1 MEYDF
6 GGYATKNDIVCTDG
20 RIIRANAFK
29 HNDGQKVPIVWQHDY
44 STPENVLGY
53 GILENRPDGVYV
65 YGSFNDNG
73 LSKIAK
79 HNVEHGDITSMSIKA
94 IQCKQKGNEVLQ
106 GNIKE
111 VSLVIGGANS
121 GAKIDTVIKH
131 DDSDEVEM
139 IITLGDT
146 GLDVFAHDF
155 DESIYNEPENLE
167 DDDQDLDDEKD
178 EDDNSDNQDPEKDHD
193 DDDENQD
200 KDDDKEKEDETV
212 DDNADVEHADE
223 QRTLGDIIDSFS
235 EEEKNVMYFIVGKFL
250 DESGVEVKQS
260 DENQNEEDNTSE
272 DADSNK
278 TVGDV
283 INAMSKEKQDA
294 MYYVIGEMLSEAGVD
309 IENTEKDEVE
319 HSMSKKRIFEDKNG
333 EIIHDNEGGSVLS
346 GEDITLT
353 HDDEIAIMNLA
364 KKEKSSSFKE
374 TAKDYLKEKYG
385 LEDDSFAHGVFSDGD
400 LEYLHPDYKLVKEGE
415 PDTYTYSQVWVE
427 AVMNKVGK
435 SPKSRLRVR
444 VIDAKTKMLKAKGY
458 MKGKAK
464 TNIGNVKLLNRTVDP
479 QTVYVKDDI
488 HRDDVIDITDFD
500 IAVYE
505 NKILQMILKQELAL
519 AFLVG
524 DGRDEGD
531 PDKIYEE
538 HIKPIWTD
546 DELFTIHK
554 DLDLEAMKAKLQ
566 GTETNKYFG
575 EEFILIESFI
585 ETLRM
590 ARIDYNGSG
599 DLDMFC
605 TPTIVNKM
613 MLARDR
619 NGRRIYNTMEELK
632 SALNVRNI
640 YEVELLDGLVRTDSE
655 MGKHNL
661 HAIFVNFADYET
673 GSNKGGQITSFE
685 DFDIDFNQLKYLKE
699 TRLSGM
705 LTRIKSAIVIE
716 EKQG

>member
-44 STPENVLGY
+44 STPENILGY
-53 GILENRPDGVYV
+53 GILENRPDGVYI
-65 YGSFNDNG
+65 YGSFNDSNMA
-73 LSKIAK
+73 KIAK

-94 IQCKQKGNEVLQ
+94 IQCRQNGNEVLQ

-111 VSLVIGGANS
+111 VSLVVGGANS

-139 IITLGDT
+139 IISLGNS

-155 DESIYNEPENLE
+155 DESIYDDPDDLE
-167 DDDQDLDDEKD
+167 DEEDLDDEEEDDDGDEYED
-178 EDDNSDNQDPEKDHD
+178 EDDE
-193 DDDENQD
+193 
-200 KDDDKEKEDETV
+200 EDEE
-212 DDNADVEHADE
+212 DIEHTDE
-223 QRTLGDIIDSFS
+223 QKTVKDILNEFS
-235 EEEKNVMYFIVGKFL
+235 EEEKNVMYFIIGKFL
-250 DESGVEVKQS
+250 EKSGVDIEQS
-260 DENQNEEDNTSE
+260 DETKNQNEEMSNTSGSAE
-272 DADSNK
+272 SNK
-278 TVGDV
+278 TVEDI
-283 INAMSKEKQDA
+283 INKMSKEKQDV
-294 MYYVIGEMLSEAGVD
+294 MYYIIGEVLSDAGVD
-309 IENTEKDEVE
+309 IENIKKDEVE
-319 HSMSKKRIFEDKNG
+319 HSMSKRRIFEDKNG
-333 EIIHDNEGGSVLS
+333 EIIHDNEGGVLS
-346 GEDITLT
+346 GGDVVLT
-353 HDDEIAIMNLA
+353 HDDEVAIMNLA
-364 KKEKSSSFKE
+364 KRDKSSSFKE

-415 PDTYTYSQVWVE
+415 PDTYAYSQVWVE
-427 AVMNKVGK
+427 AIMNKVGK

-575 EEFILIESFI
+575 EEFILIEAFI

-605 TPTIVNKM
+605 TPSIVNKM

-655 MGKHNL
+655 MARHNL

-705 LTRIKSAIVIE
+705 LSRIKSAIVIE
-716 EKQG
+716 EKTV

>member
-44 STPENVLGY
+44 STPENILGY
-53 GILENRPDGVYV
+53 GILENRPDGVYI
-65 YGSFNDNG
+65 YGSFNDSNMA
-73 LSKIAK
+73 KIAK

-94 IQCKQKGNEVLQ
+94 IQCRQNGNEVLQ

-111 VSLVIGGANS
+111 VSLVVGGANS

-139 IITLGDT
+139 IITLGNS

-155 DESIYNEPENLE
+155 DESIYDDPDDLEDEEDLE
-167 DDDQDLDDEKD
+167 DDEDEDEYEDEDEEED
-178 EDDNSDNQDPEKDHD
+178 EDD
-193 DDDENQD
+193 
-200 KDDDKEKEDETV
+200 EDI
-212 DDNADVEHADE
+212 EHADE
-223 QRTLGDIIDSFS
+223 QKTVKDILNEFS
-235 EEEKNVMYFIVGKFL
+235 EEEKNVMYFIIGKIL
-250 DESGVEVKQS
+250 EKSGVDIEQS
-260 DENQNEEDNTSE
+260 DETKNQNEKMSNTSGSAE
-272 DADSNK
+272 SNK
-278 TVGDV
+278 TVEDI
-283 INAMSKEKQDA
+283 INKMSKEKQDV
-294 MYYVIGEMLSEAGVD
+294 MYYIIGEVLSDAGVD
-309 IENTEKDEVE
+309 IENIKKDEVE
-319 HSMSKKRIFEDKNG
+319 HSMKKRIFEDKNG
-333 EIIHDNEGGSVLS
+333 EFIHDNEGGSVLS
-346 GEDITLT
+346 GDIVLT
-353 HDDEIAIMNLA
+353 HDDEVAIMNLA
-364 KKEKSSSFKE
+364 KRDKSSSFKE

-415 PDTYTYSQVWVE
+415 PDTYAYSQVWVE
-427 AVMNKVGK
+427 AIMNKVGK

-458 MKGKAK
+458 IKGKAK

-479 QTVYVKDDI
+479 QTVYVKDEI

-546 DELFTIHK
+546 DEIFTIHK

-575 EEFILIESFI
+575 EDFILVESFI

-605 TPTIVNKM
+605 TPTIANKM

-619 NGRRIYNTMEELK
+619 NGRRIYNTMDELK

-655 MGKHNL
+655 MARHNL

>member
-44 STPENVLGY
+44 STPENILGY
-53 GILENRPDGVYV
+53 GILENRPDGVYI
-65 YGSFNDNG
+65 YGSFNDSNMA
-73 LSKIAK
+73 KIAK

-94 IQCKQKGNEVLQ
+94 IQCRQNGNEVLQ

-111 VSLVIGGANS
+111 VSLVVGGANS

-139 IITLGDT
+139 IITLGNS
-146 GLDVFAHDF
+146 GLDVFTHDF
-155 DESIYNEPENLE
+155 DESIYDDPDDSE
-167 DDDQDLDDEKD
+167 DEEDLDDEDEDEDED
-178 EDDNSDNQDPEKDHD
+178 EDDIEQ
-193 DDDENQD
+193 
-200 KDDDKEKEDETV
+200 
-212 DDNADVEHADE
+212 ADE
-223 QRTLGDIIDSFS
+223 QKTVKDILNEFT
-235 EEEKNVMYFIVGKFL
+235 EEEKNVMYFIIGKFL
-250 DESGVEVKQS
+250 EKSGVDIEQS
-260 DENQNEEDNTSE
+260 DETKNQNEKTNNTS
-272 DADSNK
+272 DNADSNK
-278 TVGDV
+278 TVGD
-283 INAMSKEKQDA
+283 IIDKMSEEKRDV
-294 MYYVIGEMLSEAGVD
+294 MYYIIGEVLSDAGID
-309 IENTEKDEVE
+309 IENIKKDEVE
-319 HSMSKKRIFEDKNG
+319 HSMKKRIFEDKNG
-333 EIIHDNEGGSVLS
+333 EIIHDNEGGVLS
-346 GEDITLT
+346 GGDIVLT
-353 HDDEIAIMNLA
+353 HDDEVAIMNLA
-364 KKEKSSSFKE
+364 KRDKSSSFKE

-415 PDTYTYSQVWVE
+415 PDTYAYSQVWVE
-427 AVMNKVGK
+427 AIMNKVGK

-458 MKGKAK
+458 VKGKAK

-554 DLDLEAMKAKLQ
+554 DLDLNAMKAKLQ

-575 EEFILIESFI
+575 EEFILIEAFI

-640 YEVELLDGLVRTDSE
+640 YEVELLDGLVRTDSDTV
-655 MGKHNL
+655 KHNL

-705 LTRIKSAIVIE
+705 LSRIKSAIVIE

>member
-29 HNDGQKVPIVWQHDY
+29 HNDGQRVPIVWQHDY
-44 STPENVLGY
+44 STPENILGY
-53 GILENRPDGVYV
+53 GILENRPDGVYI
-65 YGSFNDNG
+65 YGSFNDSNMA
-73 LSKIAK
+73 KIAK

-94 IQCKQKGNEVLQ
+94 IQCRQNGNEVLQ

-111 VSLVIGGANS
+111 VSLVVGGANS
-121 GAKIDTVIKH
+121 GAKIDTIIKH
-131 DDSDEVEM
+131 DDSDEMEM
-139 IITLGDT
+139 IISLGDS
-146 GLDVFAHDF
+146 GLDVFVHDF
-155 DESIYNEPENLE
+155 DESIYNDPE
-167 DDDQDLDDEKD
+167 DDIEDDEQK
-178 EDDNSDNQDPEKDHD
+178 
-193 DDDENQD
+193 
-200 KDDDKEKEDETV
+200 TV
-212 DDNADVEHADE
+212 
-223 QRTLGDIIDSFS
+223 GDILNDFS
-235 EEEKNVMYFIVGKFL
+235 EDEKNVMYFIIGKYL
-250 DESGVEVKQS
+250 DESEIEVEQS
-260 DENQNEEDNTSE
+260 DESKTENQNEETNNTS
-272 DADSNK
+272 DNADSNK
-278 TVGDV
+278 TVGD
-283 INAMSKEKQDA
+283 IIDKMSEEKRDV
-294 MYYVIGEMLSEAGVD
+294 MYYIIGEVLSEAGVD
-309 IENTEKDEVE
+309 IENIKKDEVE
-319 HSMSKKRIFEDKNG
+319 HSMKKRIFEDKNG
-333 EIIHDNEGGSVLS
+333 EIIHDNEEGSVLS
-346 GEDITLT
+346 GDTYVLT
-353 HDDEIAIMNLA
+353 HDDEVAIMNLA
-364 KKEKSSSFKE
+364 KKEKTSSFQE
-374 TAKDYLKEKYG
+374 TAKDYLKSKYG
-385 LEDDSFAHGVFSDGD
+385 LDDDSFAHGVFSEGD
-400 LEYLHPDYKLVKEGE
+400 LEYLHPDYKLVREGE
-415 PDTYTYSQVWVE
+415 PETYAYSQVWVE
-427 AVMNKVGK
+427 AIMNKVGK

-458 MKGKAK
+458 IKGKAK

-479 QTVYVKDDI
+479 QTVYVKDEI

-546 DELFTIHK
+546 DEIFTIHK

-575 EEFILIESFI
+575 EDFILVESFI

-605 TPTIVNKM
+605 TPTIANKM

-619 NGRRIYNTMEELK
+619 NGRRIYNTMDELK

-655 MGKHNL
+655 STRHNL

>member
-29 HNDGQKVPIVWQHDY
+29 HNDGKRVPIVWQHDY
-44 STPENVLGY
+44 STPENILGY
-53 GILENRPDGVYV
+53 GILENRPDGVYI
-65 YGSFNDNG
+65 YGSFNDNDMA
-73 LSKIAK
+73 KIAK

-94 IQCKQKGNEVLQ
+94 IQCRQNGNEVLQ

-111 VSLVIGGANS
+111 VSLVVGGANS

-139 IITLGDT
+139 IITLGNF

-155 DESIYNEPENLE
+155 DESIYDDPDDLE
-167 DDDQDLDDEKD
+167 DEEDLDDDEYEDEEDLDDEDD
-178 EDDNSDNQDPEKDHD
+178 EDE
-193 DDDENQD
+193 
-200 KDDDKEKEDETV
+200 EDI
-212 DDNADVEHADE
+212 EHADE
-223 QRTLGDIIDSFS
+223 QKTVKDILNEFS
-235 EEEKNVMYFIVGKFL
+235 EEEKNVMYFIIGKFL
-250 DESGVEVKQS
+250 EKSGVDIEQS
-260 DENQNEEDNTSE
+260 DETKNQNEKMSNTSGNAE
-272 DADSNK
+272 SNK
-278 TVGDV
+278 TVEDI
-283 INAMSKEKQDA
+283 INKMSKEKQDV
-294 MYYVIGEMLSEAGVD
+294 MYYIIGEVLSDAGVD
-309 IENTEKDEVE
+309 IENIKKDEVE
-319 HSMSKKRIFEDKNG
+319 HSMKKRIFEDKNG
-333 EIIHDNEGGSVLS
+333 EIIHDNEEGSVLS
-346 GEDITLT
+346 GGDIVLT
-353 HDDEIAIMNLA
+353 HDDEVAIMNLA
-364 KKEKSSSFKE
+364 KRDKSSSFKE

-415 PDTYTYSQVWVE
+415 PDTYAYSQVWVE
-427 AVMNKVGK
+427 AIMNKVGK

-458 MKGKAK
+458 IKGKAK

-479 QTVYVKDDI
+479 QTVYVKDEI

-524 DGRDEGD
+524 DGREEGD

-546 DELFTIHK
+546 DEIFTIHK

-575 EEFILIESFI
+575 EDFILVESFI

-605 TPTIVNKM
+605 TPTIANKM

-619 NGRRIYNTMEELK
+619 NGRRIYNTMDELK

-655 MGKHNL
+655 MAKHNL

>member
-44 STPENVLGY
+44 STPENILGY
-53 GILENRPDGVYV
+53 GILENRPDGMYI
-65 YGSFNDNG
+65 YGSFNDSNMA
-73 LSKIAK
+73 KIVK

-94 IQCKQKGNEVLQ
+94 IQCRQNGNEVLQ

-111 VSLVIGGANS
+111 VSLVVGGANS

-139 IITLGDT
+139 IITLGDS

-155 DESIYNEPENLE
+155 DESIYDDPDDLEDEEDLDDDEDEDEEDLDDDEDDE
-167 DDDQDLDDEKD
+167 DDDEE
-178 EDDNSDNQDPEKDHD
+178 EDI
-193 DDDENQD
+193 
-200 KDDDKEKEDETV
+200 
-212 DDNADVEHADE
+212 EHADE
-223 QRTLGDIIDSFS
+223 QKTVRDILNEFS
-235 EEEKNVMYFIVGKFL
+235 EEEKNVMYFIIGKFL
-250 DESGVEVKQS
+250 EKSGVDIEQS
-260 DENQNEEDNTSE
+260 DETKNQNEKMGNTSGGAE
-272 DADSNK
+272 SNK
-278 TVGDV
+278 TVEDI
-283 INAMSKEKQDA
+283 INKMSKEKQDV
-294 MYYVIGEMLSEAGVD
+294 MYYIIGEVLSDAGVD
-309 IENTEKDEVE
+309 IENIKKDEVE
-319 HSMSKKRIFEDKNG
+319 HSMTRKRVFEDKNG

-346 GEDITLT
+346 GGDVVLT
-353 HDDEIAIMNLA
+353 HDDEVAIMNLA
-364 KKEKSSSFKE
+364 KRDKSSSFKE

-415 PDTYTYSQVWVE
+415 PDTYAYSQVWVE

-464 TNIGNVKLLNRTVDP
+464 TNISNVKLLNRTVDP

-575 EEFILIESFI
+575 EEFILIEAFI

-640 YEVELLDGLVRTDSE
+640 YEVELLDGLVRTDSS
-655 MGKHNL
+655 MVNHNL

>member
-44 STPENVLGY
+44 STPENILGY
-53 GILENRPDGVYV
+53 GILENRPDGVYI
-65 YGSFNDNG
+65 YGSFNDSNMA
-73 LSKIAK
+73 KIAK

-94 IQCKQKGNEVLQ
+94 IQCRQNGNEVLQ

-111 VSLVIGGANS
+111 VSLVVGGANS

-139 IITLGDT
+139 IITLGNS

-155 DESIYNEPENLE
+155 DESIYDDPDDLE
-167 DDDQDLDDEKD
+167 DEEDLDEEEDEEEDNEDD
-178 EDDNSDNQDPEKDHD
+178 EDI
-193 DDDENQD
+193 
-200 KDDDKEKEDETV
+200 
-212 DDNADVEHADE
+212 EHADE
-223 QRTLGDIIDSFS
+223 QRTVKDILDEFS
-235 EEEKNVMYFIVGKFL
+235 EEEKNVMYFIIGKFL
-250 DESGVEVKQS
+250 EKSGVDIEQS
-260 DENQNEEDNTSE
+260 DETKNQNEKMSNTSGGAE
-272 DADSNK
+272 SNK
-278 TVGDV
+278 TVEDI
-283 INAMSKEKQDA
+283 INKMSKEKQDV
-294 MYYVIGEMLSEAGVD
+294 MYYIIGEVLSDAGVD
-309 IENTEKDEVE
+309 IENIKKDEVE
-319 HSMSKKRIFEDKNG
+319 HSMKRRIFEDKNG
-333 EIIHDNEGGSVLS
+333 EFIHDNEGGSVLS
-346 GEDITLT
+346 GGDIVLT
-353 HDDEIAIMNLA
+353 HDDEVAIMNLA
-364 KKEKSSSFKE
+364 KRDKSSSFKE

-415 PDTYTYSQVWVE
+415 PDTYAYSQVWVE
-427 AVMNKVGK
+427 AIMNKVGK

-458 MKGKAK
+458 VKGKAK

-575 EEFILIESFI
+575 EEFILIEAFI

-655 MGKHNL
+655 STRHNL

-705 LTRIKSAIVIE
+705 LSRIKSAIVIE
-716 EKQG
+716 EKTV

>member
-29 HNDGQKVPIVWQHDY
+29 HNDGKKVPIVWQHDY
-44 STPENVLGY
+44 STPENILGY
-53 GILENRPDGVYV
+53 GILENRPDGVYI
-65 YGSFNDNG
+65 YGSFNDSNMA
-73 LSKIAK
+73 KIAK

-94 IQCKQKGNEVLQ
+94 IQCRQNGNEVLQ

-111 VSLVIGGANS
+111 VSLVVGGANS

-139 IITLGDT
+139 IITLGNS

-155 DESIYNEPENLE
+155 DESIYDDPDDLEDEEDLE
-167 DDDQDLDDEKD
+167 DDEDEYED
-178 EDDNSDNQDPEKDHD
+178 EEEEDD
-193 DDDENQD
+193 DDDEE
-200 KDDDKEKEDETV
+200 DDEEDE
-212 DDNADVEHADE
+212 DIEHADE
-223 QRTLGDIIDSFS
+223 QKTVKDILNEFS
-235 EEEKNVMYFIVGKFL
+235 EEEKNVMYFIIGKFL
-250 DESGVEVKQS
+250 EKSGVDIEQS
-260 DENQNEEDNTSE
+260 DETKNQNEEMSNTSGSAE
-272 DADSNK
+272 SNK
-278 TVGDV
+278 TVEDI
-283 INAMSKEKQDA
+283 INKMSKEKQDV
-294 MYYVIGEMLSEAGVD
+294 MYYIIGEVLSDAGVD
-309 IENTEKDEVE
+309 IENIKKDEVE
-319 HSMSKKRIFEDKNG
+319 HSMKKRIFEDKNG
-333 EIIHDNEGGSVLS
+333 EFIHDNEGGSVLS
-346 GEDITLT
+346 GDIVLT
-353 HDDEIAIMNLA
+353 HDDEVAIMNLA
-364 KKEKSSSFKE
+364 KRDKSSSFKE

-415 PDTYTYSQVWVE
+415 PDTYAYSQVWVE
-427 AVMNKVGK
+427 AIMNKVGK

-575 EEFILIESFI
+575 EEFILIEAFI

-655 MGKHNL
+655 MARHNL

-705 LTRIKSAIVIE
+705 LSRIKSAIVIE
-716 EKQG
+716 EKTV

>member
-44 STPENVLGY
+44 STPENILGY
-53 GILENRPDGVYV
+53 GILENRPDGVYI
-65 YGSFNDNG
+65 YGSFNDSNMA
-73 LSKIAK
+73 KIAK

-94 IQCKQKGNEVLQ
+94 IQCRQNGNEVLQ

-111 VSLVIGGANS
+111 VSLVVGGANS

-131 DDSDEVEM
+131 ADSDEVEM
-139 IITLGDT
+139 IITLGDS

-155 DESIYNEPENLE
+155 DESIYDDPDGLE
-167 DDDQDLDDEKD
+167 DEEDLDDED
-178 EDDNSDNQDPEKDHD
+178 EDEDEEDL
-193 DDDENQD
+193 DDED
-200 KDDDKEKEDETV
+200 LDDEDE
-212 DDNADVEHADE
+212 DEEDIEHADE
-223 QRTLGDIIDSFS
+223 QKTVRDILNDFS
-235 EEEKNVMYFIVGKFL
+235 EEEKNVMYFIIGKFL
-250 DESGVEVKQS
+250 EKSGDGIEQS
-260 DENQNEEDNTSE
+260 DETKNQNEKMSNTSGSAE
-272 DADSNK
+272 SNK
-278 TVGDV
+278 TVEDI
-283 INAMSKEKQDA
+283 INKMSKEKQDV
-294 MYYVIGEMLSEAGVD
+294 MYYIIGEVLSDAGVD
-309 IENTEKDEVE
+309 IENIKKDEVE
-319 HSMSKKRIFEDKNG
+319 HSMTRKRVFEDKNG
-333 EIIHDNEGGSVLS
+333 EFIHDNEGGSVLS
-346 GEDITLT
+346 GGDVVLT
-353 HDDEIAIMNLA
+353 HDDEVAIMNLA
-364 KKEKSSSFKE
+364 KRDKSSSFKE

-458 MKGKAK
+458 VKGKAK

-554 DLDLEAMKAKLQ
+554 DLDLEAMKTKLQ

-575 EEFILIESFI
+575 EEFILIEAFI

-640 YEVELLDGLVRTDSE
+640 YEVELLDGLVRTDIS
-655 MGKHNL
+655 MVNHNL

>member
-29 HNDGQKVPIVWQHDY
+29 HNDGKRVPIVWQHDY
-44 STPENVLGY
+44 STPENILGY
-53 GILENRPDGVYV
+53 GILENRPDGVYI
-65 YGSFNDNG
+65 YGSFNDNDMA
-73 LSKIAK
+73 KIAK

-94 IQCKQKGNEVLQ
+94 IQCRQNGNEVLQ

-111 VSLVIGGANS
+111 VSLVVGGANS

-139 IITLGDT
+139 IITLGNF

-155 DESIYNEPENLE
+155 DESIYDDPDDLE
-167 DDDQDLDDEKD
+167 DEEDLDDDEYEDEEDLDDEDD
-178 EDDNSDNQDPEKDHD
+178 EDE
-193 DDDENQD
+193 
-200 KDDDKEKEDETV
+200 EDI
-212 DDNADVEHADE
+212 EHADE
-223 QRTLGDIIDSFS
+223 QKTVKDILNEFS
-235 EEEKNVMYFIVGKFL
+235 EEEKNVMYFIIGKFL
-250 DESGVEVKQS
+250 EKSGVDIEQS
-260 DENQNEEDNTSE
+260 DETKNQNEKMSNTSGNAE
-272 DADSNK
+272 SNK
-278 TVGDV
+278 TVEDI
-283 INAMSKEKQDA
+283 INKMSKEKQDV
-294 MYYVIGEMLSEAGVD
+294 MYYIIGEVLSDAGVD
-309 IENTEKDEVE
+309 IENIKKDEVE
-319 HSMSKKRIFEDKNG
+319 HSMKKRIFEDKNG
-333 EIIHDNEGGSVLS
+333 EIIHDNEECSVLS
-346 GEDITLT
+346 GGDIVLT
-353 HDDEIAIMNLA
+353 HDDEVAIMNLA
-364 KKEKSSSFKE
+364 KRDKSSSFKE

-415 PDTYTYSQVWVE
+415 PDTYAYSQVWVE
-427 AVMNKVGK
+427 AIMNKVGK

-458 MKGKAK
+458 IKGKAK

-479 QTVYVKDDI
+479 QTVYVKDEI

-524 DGRDEGD
+524 DGREEGD

-546 DELFTIHK
+546 DEIFTIHK

-575 EEFILIESFI
+575 EDFILVESFI

-605 TPTIVNKM
+605 TPTIANKM

-619 NGRRIYNTMEELK
+619 NGRRIYNTMDELK

-655 MGKHNL
+655 MAKHNL

>member
-29 HNDGQKVPIVWQHDY
+29 HNDGKRVPIVWQHDY
-44 STPENVLGY
+44 STPENILGY
-53 GILENRPDGVYV
+53 GILENRPDGVYI
-65 YGSFNDNG
+65 YGSFNDNDMA
-73 LSKIAK
+73 KIAK

-94 IQCKQKGNEVLQ
+94 IQCRQNGNEVLQ

-111 VSLVIGGANS
+111 VSLVVGGANS

-139 IITLGDT
+139 IITLGNF

-155 DESIYNEPENLE
+155 DESIYDDPDDLE
-167 DDDQDLDDEKD
+167 DEEDLDDDEYEDEEDLDDEDD
-178 EDDNSDNQDPEKDHD
+178 EDE
-193 DDDENQD
+193 
-200 KDDDKEKEDETV
+200 EDI
-212 DDNADVEHADE
+212 EHADE
-223 QRTLGDIIDSFS
+223 QKTVKDILNEFS
-235 EEEKNVMYFIVGKFL
+235 EEEKNVMYFIIGKFL
-250 DESGVEVKQS
+250 EKSGVDIEQS
-260 DENQNEEDNTSE
+260 DETKNQNEKMSNTSGSAE
-272 DADSNK
+272 SNK
-278 TVGDV
+278 TVEDI
-283 INAMSKEKQDA
+283 INKMSKEKQDV
-294 MYYVIGEMLSEAGVD
+294 MYYIIGEVLSDAGVD
-309 IENTEKDEVE
+309 IENIKKDEVE
-319 HSMSKKRIFEDKNG
+319 HSMKKRIFEDKNG
-333 EIIHDNEGGSVLS
+333 EIIHDNEEGSVLS
-346 GEDITLT
+346 GGDIVLT
-353 HDDEIAIMNLA
+353 HDDEVAIMNLA
-364 KKEKSSSFKE
+364 KRDKSSSFKE

-415 PDTYTYSQVWVE
+415 PDTYAYSQVWVE
-427 AVMNKVGK
+427 AIMNKVGK

-458 MKGKAK
+458 IKGKAK

-479 QTVYVKDDI
+479 QTVYVKDEI

-524 DGRDEGD
+524 DGREEGD

-546 DELFTIHK
+546 DEIFTIHK

-575 EEFILIESFI
+575 EDFILVESFI

-605 TPTIVNKM
+605 TPTIANKM

-619 NGRRIYNTMEELK
+619 NGRRIYNTMDELK

-655 MGKHNL
+655 MAKHNL

>member
-44 STPENVLGY
+44 STPENILGY
-53 GILENRPDGVYV
+53 GILENRPDGVYI
-65 YGSFNDNG
+65 YGSFNDSNMA
-73 LSKIAK
+73 KIAK

-94 IQCKQKGNEVLQ
+94 IQCRQNGNEVLQ

-111 VSLVIGGANS
+111 VSLVVGGANS

-139 IITLGDT
+139 IISLGNS

-155 DESIYNEPENLE
+155 DESIYDDPDDLE
-167 DDDQDLDDEKD
+167 DEEDLDDEEEDDDGDEYED
-178 EDDNSDNQDPEKDHD
+178 EDDE
-193 DDDENQD
+193 
-200 KDDDKEKEDETV
+200 EDEE
-212 DDNADVEHADE
+212 DIEHTDE
-223 QRTLGDIIDSFS
+223 QKTVKDILNEFS
-235 EEEKNVMYFIVGKFL
+235 EEEKNVMYFIIGKFL
-250 DESGVEVKQS
+250 EKSGVDIEQS
-260 DENQNEEDNTSE
+260 DETKNQNEEMSNTSGSAE
-272 DADSNK
+272 SNK
-278 TVGDV
+278 TVEDI
-283 INAMSKEKQDA
+283 INKMSKEKQDV
-294 MYYVIGEMLSEAGVD
+294 MYYIIGEVLSDAGVD
-309 IENTEKDEVE
+309 IENIKKDEVE
-319 HSMSKKRIFEDKNG
+319 HSMSKRRIFEDKNG
-333 EIIHDNEGGSVLS
+333 EIIHDNEGGVLS
-346 GEDITLT
+346 GGDVVLT
-353 HDDEIAIMNLA
+353 HDDEVAIMNLA
-364 KKEKSSSFKE
+364 KRDKSSSFKE

-415 PDTYTYSQVWVE
+415 PDTYAYSQVWVE
-427 AVMNKVGK
+427 AIMNKVGK

-575 EEFILIESFI
+575 EEFILIEAFI

-655 MGKHNL
+655 TARHNL

-705 LTRIKSAIVIE
+705 LSRIKSAIVIE
-716 EKQG
+716 EKTV

>member
-44 STPENVLGY
+44 STPENILGY
-53 GILENRPDGVYV
+53 GILENRPDGVYI
-65 YGSFNDNG
+65 YGSFNDSNMA
-73 LSKIAK
+73 KIAK

-94 IQCKQKGNEVLQ
+94 IQCRQNGNEVLQ

-111 VSLVIGGANS
+111 VSLVVGGANS

-139 IITLGDT
+139 IITLGNS

-155 DESIYNEPENLE
+155 DESIYDDPDDME
-167 DDDQDLDDEKD
+167 DEEDLDDD
-178 EDDNSDNQDPEKDHD
+178 ED
-193 DDDENQD
+193 
-200 KDDDKEKEDETV
+200 EDEEY
-212 DDNADVEHADE
+212 DEEDEEDEDIEHADE
-223 QRTLGDIIDSFS
+223 QKTVKDILNDFS
-235 EEEKNVMYFIVGKFL
+235 EEEKNVMYFIIGKFL
-250 DESGVEVKQS
+250 EKSGVDIEQS
-260 DENQNEEDNTSE
+260 DETKNQNEEMDNTSGSAE
-272 DADSNK
+272 SNK
-278 TVGDV
+278 TVEDI
-283 INAMSKEKQDA
+283 INKMSKEKQDV
-294 MYYVIGEMLSEAGVD
+294 MYYIIGEVLSDAGVD
-309 IENTEKDEVE
+309 IENIKKDEVE
-319 HSMSKKRIFEDKNG
+319 HSMSKRRVFEDKNN
-333 EIIHDNEGGSVLS
+333 EFIHDNEGGVLS
-346 GEDITLT
+346 GGDVVLT
-353 HDDEIAIMNLA
+353 HDDEVAIMNLA
-364 KKEKSSSFKE
+364 KRDKSSSFKE

-415 PDTYTYSQVWVE
+415 PDTYAYSQVWVE
-427 AVMNKVGK
+427 AIMNKVGK

-458 MKGKAK
+458 VKGKAK

-575 EEFILIESFI
+575 EEFILIEAFI

-655 MGKHNL
+655 MARHNL

-705 LTRIKSAIVIE
+705 LSRIKSAIVIE
-716 EKQG
+716 EKTV

>member
-1 MEYDF
+1 MNYDF

-44 STPENVLGY
+44 STPENILGY
-53 GILENRPDGVYV
+53 GVLENRPDGVYV
-65 YGSFNDNG
+65 YGSFNDSP
-73 LSKIAK
+73 LAQIAK

-94 IQCKQKGNEVLQ
+94 IQCTQKGNDVLH

-111 VSLVIGGANS
+111 VSLVVGGANS

-131 DDSDEVEM
+131 DDSDEIEM
-139 IITLGDT
+139 VITLGDE

-155 DESIYNEPENLE
+155 DNSIYDEPENTDDDIE
-167 DDDQDLDDEKD
+167 DDV
-178 EDDNSDNQDPEKDHD
+178 DDNE
-193 DDDENQD
+193 
-200 KDDDKEKEDETV
+200 EKEDEI
-212 DDNADVEHADE
+212 NHADE
-223 QRTLGDIIDSFS
+223 NSDVSISDVVDSMT
-235 EEEKNVMYFIVGKFL
+235 EEEKNVMYYIIGQL
-250 DESGVEVKQS
+250 LS
-260 DENQNEEDNTSE
+260 DENDVIERSDGENSDDNTN
-272 DADSNK
+272 DVKTDK
-278 TVGDV
+278 TVKD
-283 INAMSKEKQDA
+283 IIDAMSEEKRNV
-294 MYYVIGEMLSEAGVD
+294 MYYIIGEVLSEAGID
-309 IENTEKDEVE
+309 EEETEKKEEVE
-319 HSMSKKRIFEDKNG
+319 HSMKKRVFEDENG
-333 EIIHDNEGGSVLS
+333 VVQHDSENSVL
-346 GEDITLT
+346 ETNNNIVLT
-353 HDDEIAIMNLA
+353 HDDEVAIMELA
-364 KKEKSSSFKE
+364 KKNKASSFKE
-374 TAKDYLKEKYG
+374 VCKDYIVNKYG
-385 LEDDSFAHGVFSDGD
+385 MDENSFAHGMFTDSD

-415 PDTYTYSQVWVE
+415 PDTITFKQDWVE
-427 AVMNKVGK
+427 ATINKVGK

-444 VIDAKTKMLKAKGY
+444 IIDAKTKELKAKGY
-458 MKGKAK
+458 IKGMAK
-464 TNIGNVKLLNRTVDP
+464 NKIGNVKLINRTVDP
-479 QTVYVKDDI
+479 QTVYVKDDL
-488 HRDDVIDITDFD
+488 HRDDVVDITDFD

-519 AFLVG
+519 AMLVG

-546 DELFTIHK
+546 DELFTIHA
-554 DLDLEAMKAKLQ
+554 DIDLEGMKTKLQ
-566 GTETNKYFG
+566 GTETGTYFG
-575 EEFILIESFI
+575 DDFVLIESFI

-590 ARIDYNGSG
+590 ARINYYGSG
-599 DLDMFC
+599 NLDMYC
-605 TPTIVNKM
+605 TPTIVNRM

-619 NGRRIYNTMEELK
+619 NGRRIYNTLEELK

-640 YEVELLDGLVRTDSE
+640 YEVELLDGLVRTDSK
-655 MGKHNL
+655 MQKHNL

-716 EKQG
+716 EKTE

>member
-44 STPENVLGY
+44 STPENILGY
-53 GILENRPDGVYV
+53 GILENRPDGVYI
-65 YGSFNDNG
+65 YGSFNDSNMA
-73 LSKIAK
+73 KIAK

-94 IQCKQKGNEVLQ
+94 IQCRQNGNEVLQ

-111 VSLVIGGANS
+111 VSLVVGGANS

-139 IITLGDT
+139 IITLGNS
-146 GLDVFAHDF
+146 GLDVFTHDF
-155 DESIYNEPENLE
+155 DESIYDDPNDLE
-167 DDDQDLDDEKD
+167 DEDEEDLEDEED
-178 EDDNSDNQDPEKDHD
+178 EDE
-193 DDDENQD
+193 E
-200 KDDDKEKEDETV
+200 EEDEE
-212 DDNADVEHADE
+212 DIEHADE
-223 QRTLGDIIDSFS
+223 QKTVRDILNEFS
-235 EEEKNVMYFIVGKFL
+235 EEEKNVMYFIIGKFL
-250 DESGVEVKQS
+250 EKSGVDIEQS
-260 DENQNEEDNTSE
+260 DETENQNEQMSNTSDSAE
-272 DADSNK
+272 SNK
-278 TVGDV
+278 TVEDI
-283 INAMSKEKQDA
+283 INKMSKEKQDV
-294 MYYVIGEMLSEAGVD
+294 MYYIIGEILSDAGVD
-309 IENTEKDEVE
+309 IENIKKDEVE
-319 HSMSKKRIFEDKNG
+319 HSMSRRRVFEDKNG

-346 GEDITLT
+346 GGDVVLT
-353 HDDEIAIMNLA
+353 HDDEVAIMNLA
-364 KKEKSSSFKE
+364 KRDKSSSFKE

-458 MKGKAK
+458 VKGKAK

-575 EEFILIESFI
+575 EEFILIEAFI

-640 YEVELLDGLVRTDSE
+640 YEVELLDGLVRTDSDTV
-655 MGKHNL
+655 KHNL

>member
-44 STPENVLGY
+44 STPENILGY
-53 GILENRPDGVYV
+53 GILENRPDGVYI
-65 YGSFNDNG
+65 YGSFNDSNMA
-73 LSKIAK
+73 KIAK

-94 IQCKQKGNEVLQ
+94 IQCRQNGNEVLQ

-111 VSLVIGGANS
+111 VSLVVGGANS

-139 IITLGDT
+139 IITLGNS

-155 DESIYNEPENLE
+155 DESIYDDPDDLE
-167 DDDQDLDDEKD
+167 DEEDLDDDEYEDDEDED
-178 EDDNSDNQDPEKDHD
+178 EDD
-193 DDDENQD
+193 
-200 KDDDKEKEDETV
+200 EDI
-212 DDNADVEHADE
+212 EHADE
-223 QRTLGDIIDSFS
+223 QKTVKDILDEFS
-235 EEEKNVMYFIVGKFL
+235 EEEKNVMYFIIGKFL
-250 DESGVEVKQS
+250 EKSGVDIEQS
-260 DENQNEEDNTSE
+260 DETKNQNEEMSNISGSAE
-272 DADSNK
+272 SNK
-278 TVGDV
+278 TVEDI
-283 INAMSKEKQDA
+283 INKMSKEKQDV
-294 MYYVIGEMLSEAGVD
+294 MYYIIGEVLSDAGVD
-309 IENTEKDEVE
+309 IENIKKDEVE
-319 HSMSKKRIFEDKNG
+319 HSMSKRRIFEEKNG
-333 EIIHDNEGGSVLS
+333 EIIHDNEGGVLS
-346 GEDITLT
+346 GGDVILT
-353 HDDEIAIMNLA
+353 HDDEVAIMNLA
-364 KKEKSSSFKE
+364 KRDKSSSFKE

-415 PDTYTYSQVWVE
+415 PDTYAYSQVWVE
-427 AVMNKVGK
+427 AIMNKVGK

-575 EEFILIESFI
+575 EEFILIEAFI

-619 NGRRIYNTMEELK
+619 NGRRIYNTMDELK

-655 MGKHNL
+655 MAKHNL

-705 LTRIKSAIVIE
+705 LSRIKSAIVIE
-716 EKQG
+716 EKTV

>member
-44 STPENVLGY
+44 STPENILGY
-53 GILENRPDGVYV
+53 GILENRPDGVYI
-65 YGSFNDNG
+65 YGSFNDSNMA
-73 LSKIAK
+73 KIAK

-94 IQCKQKGNEVLQ
+94 IQCRQNGNEVLQ

-111 VSLVIGGANS
+111 VSLVVGGANS

-139 IITLGDT
+139 IITLGNS

-155 DESIYNEPENLE
+155 DESIYDDPDDLE
-167 DDDQDLDDEKD
+167 DEEDLDDD
-178 EDDNSDNQDPEKDHD
+178 EDEYEDEEEDEE
-193 DDDENQD
+193 DDED
-200 KDDDKEKEDETV
+200 I
-212 DDNADVEHADE
+212 EHADE
-223 QRTLGDIIDSFS
+223 QKTVKDILNEFS
-235 EEEKNVMYFIVGKFL
+235 EEEKNVMYFIIGKFL
-250 DESGVEVKQS
+250 EKSGVDIEQS
-260 DENQNEEDNTSE
+260 DETENQNEKMSNTSGSAE
-272 DADSNK
+272 SNK
-278 TVGDV
+278 TVEDI
-283 INAMSKEKQDA
+283 INKMSKEKQDV
-294 MYYVIGEMLSEAGVD
+294 MYYIIGEVLSDAGVD
-309 IENTEKDEVE
+309 IENIEKDEVE
-319 HSMSKKRIFEDKNG
+319 HSMKKRIFEDKNG
-333 EIIHDNEGGSVLS
+333 EFIHDNEGGSVLS
-346 GEDITLT
+346 GDIVLT
-353 HDDEIAIMNLA
+353 HDDEVAIMNLA
-364 KKEKSSSFKE
+364 KRDKSSSFKE

-415 PDTYTYSQVWVE
+415 PDTYAYSQVWVE
-427 AVMNKVGK
+427 AIMNKVGK

-575 EEFILIESFI
+575 EEFILIEAFI

-655 MGKHNL
+655 MARHNL

-705 LTRIKSAIVIE
+705 LSRIKSAIVIE
-716 EKQG
+716 EKTV

>member
-44 STPENVLGY
+44 STPENILGY
-53 GILENRPDGVYV
+53 GILENRPDGVYI
-65 YGSFNDNG
+65 YGSFNDSNMA
-73 LSKIAK
+73 KIAK

-94 IQCKQKGNEVLQ
+94 IQCRQNGNEVLQ

-111 VSLVIGGANS
+111 VSLVVGGANS

-139 IITLGDT
+139 IISLGNS

-155 DESIYNEPENLE
+155 DESIYDDPDDLE
-167 DDDQDLDDEKD
+167 DEEDLDDE
-178 EDDNSDNQDPEKDHD
+178 EKD
-193 DDDENQD
+193 DDDEY
-200 KDDDKEKEDETV
+200 EDE
-212 DDNADVEHADE
+212 DDEEDEEDIEHTDE
-223 QRTLGDIIDSFS
+223 QKTVKDILNEFS
-235 EEEKNVMYFIVGKFL
+235 EEEKNVMYFIIGKFL
-250 DESGVEVKQS
+250 EKSGVDIEQS
-260 DENQNEEDNTSE
+260 DETKNQNEEMSNTSGSAE
-272 DADSNK
+272 SNK
-278 TVGDV
+278 TVEDI
-283 INAMSKEKQDA
+283 INKMSKEKQDV
-294 MYYVIGEMLSEAGVD
+294 MYYIIGEVLSDAGVD
-309 IENTEKDEVE
+309 IENIKKDEVE
-319 HSMSKKRIFEDKNG
+319 HSMSKRRIFEDKNG
-333 EIIHDNEGGSVLS
+333 EIIHDNEGGVLS
-346 GEDITLT
+346 GGDVVLT
-353 HDDEIAIMNLA
+353 HDDEVAIMNLA
-364 KKEKSSSFKE
+364 KRDKSSSFKE

-385 LEDDSFAHGVFSDGD
+385 LEDDSFAHGIFSDGD

-415 PDTYTYSQVWVE
+415 PDTYAYSQVWVE
-427 AVMNKVGK
+427 AIMNKVGK

-575 EEFILIESFI
+575 EEFILIEAFI

-655 MGKHNL
+655 MARHNL

-705 LTRIKSAIVIE
+705 LSRIKSAIVIE
-716 EKQG
+716 EKTV

>member
-44 STPENVLGY
+44 STPENILGY
-53 GILENRPDGVYV
+53 GILENRPDGVYI
-65 YGSFNDNG
+65 YGSFNDSNMA
-73 LSKIAK
+73 KIAK

-94 IQCKQKGNEVLQ
+94 IQCRQNGNEVLQ

-111 VSLVIGGANS
+111 VSLVVGGANS

-139 IITLGDT
+139 IITLGNS

-155 DESIYNEPENLE
+155 DESIYDDPDDLEDEEDLE
-167 DDDQDLDDEKD
+167 DDEDEDEDEYEDEEEDDDEEED
-178 EDDNSDNQDPEKDHD
+178 EDD
-193 DDDENQD
+193 
-200 KDDDKEKEDETV
+200 EDI
-212 DDNADVEHADE
+212 EHADE
-223 QRTLGDIIDSFS
+223 QKTVKDILNEFS
-235 EEEKNVMYFIVGKFL
+235 EEEKNVMYFIIGKFL
-250 DESGVEVKQS
+250 EKSGVDIEQS
-260 DENQNEEDNTSE
+260 DETKNQNEKMSNTSGSAE
-272 DADSNK
+272 SNK
-278 TVGDV
+278 TVEDI
-283 INAMSKEKQDA
+283 INKMSKEKQDV
-294 MYYVIGEMLSEAGVD
+294 MYYIIGEVLSDAGVD
-309 IENTEKDEVE
+309 IENIKKDEVE
-319 HSMSKKRIFEDKNG
+319 HSMKKRIFEDKNG
-333 EIIHDNEGGSVLS
+333 EIIHDNEEGSVLS
-346 GEDITLT
+346 GDTYVLT
-353 HDDEIAIMNLA
+353 HDDEVAIMNLA
-364 KKEKSSSFKE
+364 KKEKTSSFQE
-374 TAKDYLKEKYG
+374 TAKDYLKSKYG
-385 LEDDSFAHGVFSDGD
+385 LDDDSFAHGVFSEGD
-400 LEYLHPDYKLVKEGE
+400 LEYLHPDYKLVREGE
-415 PDTYTYSQVWVE
+415 PETYAYSQVWVE
-427 AVMNKVGK
+427 AIMNKVGK

-444 VIDAKTKMLKAKGY
+444 IIDAKTKMLKAKGY
-458 MKGKAK
+458 IKGKAK

-479 QTVYVKDDI
+479 QTVYVKDEI

-546 DELFTIHK
+546 DEIFTIHK

-575 EEFILIESFI
+575 EDFILVESFI

-605 TPTIVNKM
+605 TPTIANKM

-619 NGRRIYNTMEELK
+619 NGRRIYNTMDELK

-655 MGKHNL
+655 STRHNL

-716 EKQG
+716 EKTV

>member
-44 STPENVLGY
+44 STPENILGY
-53 GILENRPDGVYV
+53 GILENRPDGVYI
-65 YGSFNDNG
+65 YGSFNDSNMA
-73 LSKIAK
+73 KIAK

-94 IQCKQKGNEVLQ
+94 IQCRQNGNEVLQ

-111 VSLVIGGANS
+111 VSLVVGGANS

-139 IITLGDT
+139 IISLGNS

-155 DESIYNEPENLE
+155 DESIYDDPDDLE
-167 DDDQDLDDEKD
+167 DEEDLDDE
-178 EDDNSDNQDPEKDHD
+178 ED
-193 DDDENQD
+193 DDDEY
-200 KDDDKEKEDETV
+200 EDE
-212 DDNADVEHADE
+212 DDEEDEEDIEHTDE
-223 QRTLGDIIDSFS
+223 QKTVKDILNEFS
-235 EEEKNVMYFIVGKFL
+235 EEEKNVMYFIIGKFL
-250 DESGVEVKQS
+250 EKSRVDIEQS
-260 DENQNEEDNTSE
+260 DETKNQNEEMSNTSGSAE
-272 DADSNK
+272 SNK
-278 TVGDV
+278 TVEDI
-283 INAMSKEKQDA
+283 INKMSKEKQDV
-294 MYYVIGEMLSEAGVD
+294 MYYIIGEVLSDAGVD
-309 IENTEKDEVE
+309 IENIKKDEVE
-319 HSMSKKRIFEDKNG
+319 HSMSKRRIFEDKNG
-333 EIIHDNEGGSVLS
+333 EFIHDNEGGVLS
-346 GEDITLT
+346 GEDVVLT
-353 HDDEIAIMNLA
+353 HDDEVAIMNLA
-364 KKEKSSSFKE
+364 KRDKSSSFKE

-415 PDTYTYSQVWVE
+415 PDTYAYSQVWVE
-427 AVMNKVGK
+427 AIMNKVGK

-458 MKGKAK
+458 VKGKAK

-546 DELFTIHK
+546 NELFTIHK

-575 EEFILIESFI
+575 EEFILIEAFI

-655 MGKHNL
+655 STRHNL

-705 LTRIKSAIVIE
+705 LSRIKSAIVIE
-716 EKQG
+716 EKTV

>member
-44 STPENVLGY
+44 STPENILGY
-53 GILENRPDGVYV
+53 GILENRPDGVYI
-65 YGSFNDNG
+65 YGSFNDSNMA
-73 LSKIAK
+73 KIAK

-94 IQCKQKGNEVLQ
+94 IQCRQNGNEVLQ

-111 VSLVIGGANS
+111 VSLVVGGANS

-139 IITLGDT
+139 IISLGNS

-155 DESIYNEPENLE
+155 DESIYDDPDDLE
-167 DDDQDLDDEKD
+167 DEEDLDDEEEDDDGDEYED
-178 EDDNSDNQDPEKDHD
+178 EDDE
-193 DDDENQD
+193 
-200 KDDDKEKEDETV
+200 EDEE
-212 DDNADVEHADE
+212 DIEHTDE
-223 QRTLGDIIDSFS
+223 QKTVKDILNEFS
-235 EEEKNVMYFIVGKFL
+235 EEEKNVMYFIIGKFL
-250 DESGVEVKQS
+250 EKSGVDIEQS
-260 DENQNEEDNTSE
+260 DETKNQNEEMSNTSGSAE
-272 DADSNK
+272 SNK
-278 TVGDV
+278 TVEDI
-283 INAMSKEKQDA
+283 INKMSKEKQDV
-294 MYYVIGEMLSEAGVD
+294 MYYIIGEVLSDAGVD
-309 IENTEKDEVE
+309 IENIKKDEVE
-319 HSMSKKRIFEDKNG
+319 HSMSKRRIFEDKNG
-333 EIIHDNEGGSVLS
+333 EIIHDNEGGVLS
-346 GEDITLT
+346 GGDVVLT
-353 HDDEIAIMNLA
+353 HDDEVAIMNLA
-364 KKEKSSSFKE
+364 KRDKSSSFKE

-415 PDTYTYSQVWVE
+415 PDTYAYSQVWVE
-427 AVMNKVGK
+427 AIMNKVGK

-575 EEFILIESFI
+575 EEFILIEAFI

-655 MGKHNL
+655 MARHNL

-705 LTRIKSAIVIE
+705 LSRIKSAIVIE
-716 EKQG
+716 EKTV

>member
-29 HNDGQKVPIVWQHDY
+29 HNDGKRVPIVWQHDY
-44 STPENVLGY
+44 STPENILGY
-53 GILENRPDGVYV
+53 GILENRPDGVYI
-65 YGSFNDNG
+65 YGSFNDSNMA
-73 LSKIAK
+73 KIAK

-94 IQCKQKGNEVLQ
+94 IQCRQNGNEVLQ

-111 VSLVIGGANS
+111 VSLVVGGANS

-139 IITLGDT
+139 IITLGNS

-155 DESIYNEPENLE
+155 DESIYDDPDDLE
-167 DDDQDLDDEKD
+167 DEEDLDDDEDEEEYEDD
-178 EDDNSDNQDPEKDHD
+178 EDDE
-193 DDDENQD
+193 DDED
-200 KDDDKEKEDETV
+200 I
-212 DDNADVEHADE
+212 EHADE
-223 QRTLGDIIDSFS
+223 QKTVKDILDEFS
-235 EEEKNVMYFIVGKFL
+235 EEEKNVMYFIIGKFL
-250 DESGVEVKQS
+250 EKSGVDIEQS
-260 DENQNEEDNTSE
+260 DETKNQNEEMSNTSGSAE
-272 DADSNK
+272 SNK
-278 TVGDV
+278 TVEDI
-283 INAMSKEKQDA
+283 INKMSKEKQDV
-294 MYYVIGEMLSEAGVD
+294 MYYIIGEVLSDAGVD
-309 IENTEKDEVE
+309 IENIKKDEVE
-319 HSMSKKRIFEDKNG
+319 HSMSKRRIFEDKNG
-333 EIIHDNEGGSVLS
+333 EFIHDNEGGSVLS
-346 GEDITLT
+346 GGDIVLT
-353 HDDEIAIMNLA
+353 HDDEVAIMNLA
-364 KKEKSSSFKE
+364 KRDKSSSFKE

-415 PDTYTYSQVWVE
+415 PDTYAYSQVWVE
-427 AVMNKVGK
+427 AIMNKVGK

-458 MKGKAK
+458 VKGKAK

-575 EEFILIESFI
+575 EEFILIEAFI

-655 MGKHNL
+655 MARHNL

-705 LTRIKSAIVIE
+705 LSRIKSAIVIE
-716 EKQG
+716 EKTV

>member
-44 STPENVLGY
+44 STPENILGY
-53 GILENRPDGVYV
+53 GILENRPDGVYI
-65 YGSFNDNG
+65 YGSFNDSNMA
-73 LSKIAK
+73 KIAK

-94 IQCKQKGNEVLQ
+94 IQCRQNGNEVLQ

-111 VSLVIGGANS
+111 VSLVVGGANS

-139 IITLGDT
+139 IISLGNS

-155 DESIYNEPENLE
+155 DESIYDDPDDLE
-167 DDDQDLDDEKD
+167 DEEDLDDE
-178 EDDNSDNQDPEKDHD
+178 EED
-193 DDDENQD
+193 DDDEEE
-200 KDDDKEKEDETV
+200 DDDEYEDE
-212 DDNADVEHADE
+212 DDEEDEEDIEHTDE
-223 QRTLGDIIDSFS
+223 QKTVKDILNEFS
-235 EEEKNVMYFIVGKFL
+235 EEEKNVMYFIIGKFL
-250 DESGVEVKQS
+250 EKSGVDIEQS
-260 DENQNEEDNTSE
+260 DETKNQNEEMSNTSGSAE
-272 DADSNK
+272 SNK
-278 TVGDV
+278 TVEDI
-283 INAMSKEKQDA
+283 INKMSKEKQDV
-294 MYYVIGEMLSEAGVD
+294 MYYIIGEVLSDAGVD
-309 IENTEKDEVE
+309 IENIKKDEVE
-319 HSMSKKRIFEDKNG
+319 HSMSKRRIFEDKNG
-333 EIIHDNEGGSVLS
+333 EIIHDNEGGVLS
-346 GEDITLT
+346 GGDVVLT
-353 HDDEIAIMNLA
+353 HDDEVAIMNLA
-364 KKEKSSSFKE
+364 KRDKSSSFKE

-415 PDTYTYSQVWVE
+415 PDTYAYSQVWVE
-427 AVMNKVGK
+427 AIMNKVGK

-575 EEFILIESFI
+575 EEFILIEAFI

-655 MGKHNL
+655 MARHNL

-705 LTRIKSAIVIE
+705 LSRIKSAIVIE
-716 EKQG
+716 EKTV